1 MKAVKKETLGLGM
14 PWEKEFGYAQAV
26 KLGNSV
32 WIAGQVGHD
41 DKGRLAEGMEAQ
53 MKLAYDNIKTL
64 LARFDM
70 TMDDVMEEVTYVLD
84 INTAFEA
91 SKKLRKAFYS
101 DPMQVASTL
110 IAVNG
115 LVLPGQLIE
124 VKIIA
129 RRQE

>member
-1 MKAVKKETLGLGM
+1 MKTSKKEIQGLGM

-41 DKGRLAEGMEAQ
+41 NKGDLAEGMEPQ
-53 MKLAYDNIKTL
+53 MKLAYNNIKKL
-64 LARFDM
+64 LAGFDM

-91 SKKLRKAFYS
+91 SKKLRKEFYS
-101 DPMQVASTL
+101 DPMQIASTL
-110 IAVNG
+110 VAVNG

-124 VKIIA
+124 IKIVA
-129 RRQE
+129 KKPK

>member
-1 MKAVKKETLGLGM
+1 METAKKEIQALGM

-41 DKGRLAEGMEAQ
+41 DKGVLAEGMEAQ
-53 MKLAYDNIKTL
+53 MNQAYNNIKKL
-64 LARFDM
+64 LAGFNM

-91 SKKLRKAFYS
+91 SKKLRKEFYP
-101 DPMQVASTL
+101 DPMQIASTL
-110 IAVNG
+110 VAVNG

-124 VKIIA
+124 IKIIA
-129 RRQE
+129 KK